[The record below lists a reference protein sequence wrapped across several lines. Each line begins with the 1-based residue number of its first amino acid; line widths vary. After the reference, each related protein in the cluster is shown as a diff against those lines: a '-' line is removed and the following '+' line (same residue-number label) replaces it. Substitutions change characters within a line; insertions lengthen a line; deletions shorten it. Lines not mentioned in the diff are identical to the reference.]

1 MGSVTHRPESRLA
14 TATTQPHIHQAVVI
28 IGCEKKTHSNG
39 KKFEFGAVKIGGE

>member
-28 IGCEKKTHSNG
+28 IGCEKNSFKW